1 MILEKFKQI
10 VDNSHEY
17 ASKWKSATGGKV
29 CGCVSGNVP
38 EELIYAAGV
47 LPVRVIA
54 NPHIPPNL
62 ASHHIQANRCAC
74 CRGCLELGL
83 QGQYDYLDGLVHVQ
97 SCLAQSL
104 TFSSWVMHRPLAFSY
119 RMFRPFRQTE
129 VARKV
134 YSDFLGDLKMN
145 LEKWIGAPISE
156 KSLANAVAI
165 YQENRRL
172 MKQVYE
178 LRKQSP
184 PVISGSDAQRMVL
197 ASMVM
202 DKKEHNDLLRQ
213 LLKELPKVPK
223 SDNRRVRTMIMGSG
237 MSPLDFTELVEKT
250 GGDVVVEDHCLG
262 LRYFWG
268 DDVTS
273 ENPMD
278 AIETYYYENKP
289 QCAYQD
295 WTGAGTMERLH
306 SVAKAFNA
314 EAVIWL
320 AQIFCGTHQW
330 DIVDGMALFKKD
342 GIPALKLERG
352 GDIPKER
359 FQTEVKTFF
368 EEVKAKQLRR

>member
-1 MILEKFKQI
+1 MILEKFRQI

-17 ASKWKSATGGKV
+17 ALKWKSATGGKV
-29 CGCVSGNVP
+29 CGCISANVP
-38 EELIYAAGV
+38 EELLYAAGV

-54 NPHIPPNL
+54 NPHVPPNL

-74 CRGCLELGL
+74 CQGCLELGL

-104 TFSSWVMHRPLAFSY
+104 TFSSWVMHRPPAFTY

-134 YSDFLGDLKMN
+134 YSDFLGDFKSS
-145 LEKWIGAPISE
+145 LEKWLGKPISE
-156 KSLANAVAI
+156 KSLVDALAV
-165 YQENRRL
+165 YRENRLL

-178 LRKQSP
+178 LRKKNP

-202 DKKEHNDLLRQ
+202 DKKEHNDMTRQ
-213 LLKELPKVPK
+213 LLEELRKK
-223 SDNRRVRTMIMGSG
+223 KASGNGRVRTMIMGSG
-237 MSPLDFTELVEKT
+237 MSPLDFTELIEKT
-250 GGDVVVEDHCLG
+250 GGDVIVEDHCLG

-268 DDVTS
+268 DDVAG

-278 AIETYYYENKP
+278 ALVKYYYDNKP

-295 WTGAGTMERLH
+295 WTGEGTMKRLL
-306 SVAKAFNA
+306 STARAFNV

-330 DIVDGMALFKKD
+330 DIVDGIALFEKE
-342 GIPALKLERG
+342 GIPLLKLERG
-352 GDIPKER
+352 RDIPRER
-359 FQTEVKTFF
+359 FQTEVKAFF
-368 EEVKAKQLRR
+368 EQVKAKQPRR